1 MAVLGVN
8 KRQTRGNVMKR
19 EEEIFLSHKNGLAL
33 FSIFLEVYMETEKG
47 QSYFCSWCIFSSVF
61 IFILNY
67 F

>member
-1 MAVLGVN
+1 
-8 KRQTRGNVMKR
+8 MKR